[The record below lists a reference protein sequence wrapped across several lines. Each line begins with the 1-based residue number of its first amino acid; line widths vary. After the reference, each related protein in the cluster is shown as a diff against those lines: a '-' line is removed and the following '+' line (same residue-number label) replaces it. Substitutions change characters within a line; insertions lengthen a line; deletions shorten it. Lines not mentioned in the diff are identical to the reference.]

1 MNVRLPNGTVIEN
14 VPDGTSKD
22 EIQQRAIAA
31 GLASP
36 DDFGEASVFQRATR
50 AITGEAGQT
59 EQTRGLPEFDLPFEL
74 SKRQAK
80 TALGMMTTFDDKER
94 MKVLAANYPDLT
106 FSEDEKG
113 NIIVDGS
120 AYGAEKGVLNA
131 PGVSLRDLAAVG
143 FNVAAFTPAGRLA
156 KGGVLASAGKV
167 GAGSAATQ
175 AGIDV
180 AGQAAG
186 RTDDVSAGNIKGAD
200 VLAAAAG
207 GAGAELVFRAL
218 GRALPM
224 VKERIQASGLTKE
237 LRSELEQVARRLG
250 ISLKDYSD
258 DALRKIANEIDDSV
272 APAQRLAIADELE
285 FDIPLTR
292 GQRSL
297 DDAQLSFEDRARAG
311 MLGDR
316 AQRAMRTF
324 ELGQQEPGIQAAK
337 QLIQGDMGGAE
348 LISAPG
354 RAGGAMGQA
363 VREANDAAYAAVRQ
377 AYDDIGE
384 ATLGPQ
390 GMSGLLRATR
400 RALNSVEFDRQ
411 APETAKILSEIAGA
425 QKQLAGLEKSGMRIR
440 PADWQRVEVLRRR
453 ISAGV
458 GSAQTPTDRR
468 QMGLVLDAFDGY
480 IDKAVTNG
488 LFSGDVA
495 GIKNARAIM
504 SRYGSLYRENARRTA
519 SGRRIPDKA
528 GELIQNIIYANPTD
542 EQVVRGLFGASG
554 LNNHFG
560 AGIATRLKKIVGQDS
575 EAWGQV
581 KQAAFL
587 RLLKT
592 NQVNGREVIS
602 GQQTVKAI
610 NKAINENPEL
620 MRQLFN
626 SGEIKTMRRFAA
638 HVQRTQPQ
646 LLKSRENP
654 SGTAQALVKTGRDIL
669 SRLGFLTG
677 EPLAMTAAAGAGG
690 VSGLRQAAKVR
701 EATKPFAFLQ
711 KTRPEL
717 IGIGATGAVSTN
729 E

>member
-14 VPDGTSKD
+14 IPDGTSKA

-31 GLASP
+31 GLANP
-36 DDFGEASVFQRATR
+36 DDFGEASVFQQATR
-50 AITGEAGQT
+50 AVTGEANQT
-59 EQTRGLPEFDLPFEL
+59 DQTRGLPEFDMPFEW

-80 TALGMMTTFDDKER
+80 TALGMMTTFDDKDR
-94 MKVLAANYPDLT
+94 MKVLATNYPDLT

-156 KGGVLASAGKV
+156 KGGVLASSAKV

-186 RTDDVSAGNIKGAD
+186 RTQDVAVGNIKGAD

-218 GRALPM
+218 GRVLPM
-224 VKERIQASGLTKE
+224 VKERIRTQGLTKE

-311 MLGDR
+311 MFGDR
-316 AQRAMRTF
+316 SQRTMRQF
-324 ELGQQEPGIQAAK
+324 ELGQQEPAIQAAK
-337 QLIQGDMGGAE
+337 QRIAGEMGGE
-348 LISAPG
+348 IIDAPG
-354 RAGGAMGQA
+354 RAGATLGQA
-363 VREANDAAYAAVRQ
+363 VREADDAAYAAVRE
-377 AYDDIGE
+377 AYDAIGDT
-384 ATLGPQ
+384 TLNAE
-390 GMSGLLRATR
+390 GMTGLLRATR
-400 RALNSVEFDRQ
+400 RALNSVEFDKKLPQTASILGEISSAQRQ
-411 APETAKILSEIAGA
+411 LARLEKAGA
-425 QKQLAGLEKSGMRIR
+425 RIK
-440 PADWQRVEVLRRR
+440 PADWQRIEVMRRR
-453 ISAGV
+453 INAARQAADNNV
-458 GSAQTPTDRR
+458 DRR
-468 QMGLVLDAFDGY
+468 QVGIVLDAFDGQ
-480 IDKAVTNG
+480 IDKAVANG
-488 LFSGDVA
+488 LFSGDVE
-495 GIKNARAIM
+495 GIKAARAVM

-554 LNNHFG
+554 VNNQFG
-560 AGIATRLKKIVGQDS
+560 AGIAKRLKKIVGSDS

-592 NQVNGREVIS
+592 NMVNGREVIS

-610 NKAINENPEL
+610 NKAINENPEV

-626 SGEIKTMRRFAA
+626 AGEIKTMRRFAA

-690 VSGLRQAAKVR
+690 ATGLRQAAKAR
-701 EATKPFAFLQ
+701 AATKPFAYLQ
-711 KTRPEL
+711 QTRPEL
-717 IGIGATGAVSTN
+717 IGLSATGAVSTN